1 MAMQDFEKR
10 LYEALLVAYGKVLSK
25 YNAFAQGSILR
36 DVGKEILD
44 YMHKH
49 GFEFEE
55 TGTVEDLS
63 NLTRLFVENG
73 FTERLEITPADKGQ
87 NYTWHNLYGIDAY
100 KELHEISDNPFLAC
114 PLNLCLFYLTEK
126 QGKTMLLHRKTF
138 DLQTNTVE
146 AQYELTD
153 RQAPSGQGL
162 DPLVI
167 ENARLYELAQER
179 ADLLAK
185 ALNEIR
191 MLKGIVPICRRCKKV
206 RDDQGYW
213 HQVEAYIEQHTD
225 IGFLEGY
232 CPECREEQIQQT
244 AASYNLLDAIP
255 SPTAIGPSEREIP
268 LQQDG
273 TSRGQIEDGC
283 LLDVGGE
290 YPTQEPEDAAFLSA
304 PSQARPCDG
313 L

>member
-1 MAMQDFEKR
+1 MQDFEKR

-44 YMHKH
+44 YMQKH

-55 TGTVEDLS
+55 TGTVEDFS

-100 KELHEISDNPFLAC
+100 KALHEISDNPFLAC

-153 RQAPSGQGL
+153 RQTPSGQGL

-232 CPECREEQIQQT
+232 CPECRQEQMQQ
-244 AASYNLLDAIP
+244 AATCYNLLDAIGV
-255 SPTAIGPSEREIP
+255 PTEIGPDENEPSFHEPQASQPQRQYDSP
-268 LQQDG
+268 P
-273 TSRGQIEDGC
+273 
-283 LLDVGGE
+283 DVHAE
-290 YPTQEPEDAAFLSA
+290 YLSQGPEDAAFLSVPA
-304 PSQARPCDG
+304 LARPLG
-313 L
+313 GAF